1 MPRGTSK
8 QAKVGRNDPCWC
20 GSGKKY
26 KDCHLP
32 VEDAQRTEQRKLRQ
46 AHDTLLPKILEVA
59 EQMPEAF
66 PAAFALFWQ
75 GQYSPQQ
82 MSDLD
87 DLEDRGPERFLTWF
101 AFDYAHEDGRTL
113 VEKLAEAASQGDF
126 EVDAFEAR
134 LLHAWLPVRL
144 RPYVVLEVRKGKGFT
159 VRDLLDEQVCQVE
172 EHSASRRV
180 QVDEVL
186 VGHVL
191 PVGGELIERTLA
203 AEAEGS
209 PAPLALKPVYT
220 VAGAVAQLT
229 GDTRA
234 PLLEFVG
241 LHLEDMRRAQPDAT
255 LDSLVRQR
263 SHVLNHFV
271 MQLPKEHNPGMLQDI
286 VLQTRT
292 ALQVAGVLPVA
303 ESDSGSDEGA
313 ATPPPEAA
321 APAADESSA
330 AISSET
336 QGKSNE

>member
-1 MPRGTSK
+1 
-8 QAKVGRNDPCWC
+8 
-20 GSGKKY
+20 
-26 KDCHLP
+26 
-32 VEDAQRTEQRKLRQ
+32 VEDTQRTEQRKLRQ
-46 AHDTLLPKILEVA
+46 AHETLLPKILEVA

-75 GQYSPQQ
+75 GQYTPAQ
-82 MSDLD
+82 MGELD

-101 AFDYAHEDGRTL
+101 AFDYVQDDGRTL

-134 LLHAWLPVRL
+134 LLHDWQHVRL

-159 VRDLLDEQVCQVE
+159 VRDLLDEQVFQVE

-191 PVGGELIERTLA
+191 PMGGELIERTLA
-203 AEAEGS
+203 AAAEATAATEGGA
-209 PAPLALKPVYT
+209 APLAVQPVYS

-229 GDTRA
+229 GDTRE
-234 PLLEFVG
+234 PLLEFAG
-241 LHLEDMRRAQPDAT
+241 LHLADMQREQPDAT
-255 LDSLVRQR
+255 LHTLVRQR

-292 ALQVAGVLPVA
+292 ALQMAGVLPTA
-303 ESDSGSDEGA
+303 GSGGDSSDSSDED
-313 ATPPPEAA
+313 A
-321 APAADESSA
+321 APAADEPPA
-330 AISSET
+330 AARPEKPDSGS
-336 QGKSNE
+336 